1 MIRVLLPAP
10 LAQLAGT
17 AGELQ
22 LEVAVPAT
30 QRRLLDALEA
40 RHPALAGTTR
50 DPLTGRRRA
59 YLRFFACGQDLSHE
73 PPDAPL
79 PEAVARGEEPFL
91 VVGAVSGG

>member
-17 AGELQ
+17 AAELR
-22 LEVAVPAT
+22 LEVAAPFT

-50 DPLTGRRRA
+50 DHATGRRRA
-59 YLRFFACGQDLSHE
+59 YLRFFAAGQDLSQDA
-73 PPDAPL
+73 PDALL
-79 PEAVARGEEPFL
+79 PEAVVRGIEPFMI
-91 VVGAVSGG
+91 VGAVSGG